1 MENQRHCDTDHV
13 LAEMRL
19 LIEGAVNLYEGDAMP
34 LSRLAIDYGTLSAAN
49 AFTNSNTW
57 KIVVPDNLYDQWI
70 AATNWS
76 TFASRIVKA
85 SEFVEPTNEE

>member
-1 MENQRHCDTDHV
+1 MKNQKNWDADHA

-49 AFTNSNTW
+49 AFDTIGTALYGLLNRIRELQATHISE
-57 KIVVPDNLYDQWI
+57 IVRK
-70 AATNWS
+70 AE
-76 TFASRIVKA
+76 VKA
-85 SEFVEPTNEE
+85 

>member
-34 LSRLAIDYGTLSAAN
+34 LSRQAIDYGTLSAAN
-49 AFTNSNTW
+49 AFDTIGTALYGLLDNNRKLQAAQISE
-57 KIVVPDNLYDQWI
+57 IV
-70 AATNWS
+70 
-76 TFASRIVKA
+76 RKA
-85 SEFVEPTNEE
+85 EVEV

>member
-1 MENQRHCDTDHV
+1 MKNQKNWDADHA

-49 AFTNSNTW
+49 AFDAIGTA
-57 KIVVPDNLYDQWI
+57 LYGLLDHIRRLQ
-70 AATNWS
+70 AA
-76 TFASRIVKA
+76 RL
-85 SEFVEPTNEE
+85 SESLRKTEIEL

>member
-1 MENQRHCDTDHV
+1 MKNQTNWDADHA

-49 AFTNSNTW
+49 AFDTIGTALYGLL
-57 KIVVPDNLYDQWI
+57 DNIRKLQ
-70 AATNWS
+70 AA
-76 TFASRIVKA
+76 RL
-85 SEFVEPTNEE
+85 SESLRKTEDEL

>member
-1 MENQRHCDTDHV
+1 MKNQKNWDGDHA

-49 AFTNSNTW
+49 AFDSIGTA
-57 KIVVPDNLYDQWI
+57 LYSLLDHIRKLQ
-70 AATNWS
+70 AA
-76 TFASRIVKA
+76 RL
-85 SEFVEPTNEE
+85 SELLRKTEVEL

>member
-1 MENQRHCDTDHV
+1 MENQRHCDTDHA

-49 AFTNSNTW
+49 AFDAIGTA
-57 KIVVPDNLYDQWI
+57 LYSLLDHIRRLQT
-70 AATNWS
+70 A
-76 TFASRIVKA
+76 RL
-85 SEFVEPTNEE
+85 SETLRKTEVDL

>member
-1 MENQRHCDTDHV
+1 MKNQKNWDADHA

-49 AFTNSNTW
+49 AFDTIGTALYGLLNRIRELQATHISE
-57 KIVVPDNLYDQWI
+57 IV
-70 AATNWS
+70 
-76 TFASRIVKA
+76 RKA
-85 SEFVEPTNEE
+85 EIEV